1 MDKIEIHYNRRTPE
15 VIEAD
20 EVVSGQRGTVEAQFS
35 FSEDWERYP
44 IRSASFSSSA
54 DKGTWPL
61 EEGNRVKIP
70 ESIIV
75 HGVRSFTVS
84 VFGIRE
90 TEDGKIERYNGKP
103 TAFRVEIGGEVPGEG
118 CDKGPTAYEQ
128 LLIRLDKKLDAY
140 QGEDNAGRVLVVGED
155 GVVRPGEYAGGGGS
169 GGGVNFTTDETLKLE
184 NGVLSVNTVD
194 AVEEDN
200 TLPITSAAVYQ
211 TVGNI
216 EILLKTI

>member
-15 VIEAD
+15 VMQAD
-20 EVVSGQRGTVEAQFS
+20 EVVSGQRGTVEVQFS
-35 FSEDWERYP
+35 FSEEWEKYP

-61 EEGNRVKIP
+61 EEGNKVKIP
-70 ESIIV
+70 ESVIV

-90 TEDGKIERYNGKP
+90 TEDGKLERYNGKP
-103 TAFRVEIGGEVPGEG
+103 AAFRVEIGGDVPGEG

-140 QGEDNAGRVLVVGED
+140 QGAEHAGRALVVGED
-155 GVVRPGEYAGGGGS
+155 GIVRPGDYAGGGS
-169 GGGVNFTTDETLKLE
+169 GGGADFTTDETLTLR

-194 AVEEDN
+194 AVEEES
-200 TLPITSAAVYQ
+200 TLPITSAAVHR